1 MTRGIQNCN
10 LGLPVTPAGRDGP
23 ACRQGT
29 EATKRNSTLSDKCQ
43 AQTFIMLLLITKKK
57 KKIRACDRMYN
68 GPQAGPSSNP

>member
-29 EATKRNSTLSDKCQ
+29 EATKRNSILSDKCQ
-43 AQTFIMLLLITKKK
+43 AQFVIASAYYKKK
-57 KKIRACDRMYN
+57 KKSELVTGCIMV
-68 GPQAGPSSNP
+68 PQAGPSSNP